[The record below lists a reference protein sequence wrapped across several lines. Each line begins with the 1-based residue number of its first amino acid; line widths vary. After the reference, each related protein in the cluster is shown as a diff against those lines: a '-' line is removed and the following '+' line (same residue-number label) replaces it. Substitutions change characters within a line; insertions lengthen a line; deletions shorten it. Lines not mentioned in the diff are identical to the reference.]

1 MKSDFQELRSAR
13 QKRAKGNMVHDQE
26 EVLPNSRKRSYPFIQ
41 WINSDSPPQSR
52 KSPDKDSDEE
62 DFPASLPSPPLQ
74 SNKYKIFKQDLDK
87 FGGSLKSHAI
97 QSAIIDVKPKEE
109 EKTIRPKTSWGGLSL
124 KEIKSES
131 NQPKM
136 SPSSTLSDETAKR
149 LKSSPKADVQHK
161 KSSFELSKHSYIEKK
176 EKQYRKTT
184 ARDSEMHVS
193 SSSGSH
199 GFDLDQIKKES
210 FDEDEPRQK
219 KPKYSVEIK
228 KIDQEDQIYQPN
240 IAESIKLREA
250 KTRRNKS
257 ESYDESDPKPVKHS
271 YPSSNYHG
279 KERKSHSSSN
289 TYKLASR
296 NGSYPYVKKS
306 LNPVL
311 TGSNIKVV
319 SRSNVQGNLKSLD
332 ELSPDVGE
340 PTKVYIQIPQSHEKK
355 TIYSNNISIQ
365 VSDKSD
371 KNHNKVKKSSSYEN
385 RRDSST
391 EEVSFDESPPK
402 TKMYNNCQTQVQ
414 RPSSTVVSSST
425 EINDEHDNTNEV
437 ENSSDSLEVPEKVG
451 KVSNHDSDSTM
462 FGRVTLQPQPT
473 QGFWQASQH
482 PHKDRPTPYST
493 TSLADRTY
501 KQICRSRKFNTRYPA
516 PEKPRQKRAVIQD
529 MVRPLK
535 QWLLRHRHNPYPT
548 KAEKVQLAVGSN
560 MTLVQVSNWFA
571 NARRRLKN
579 VVQES
584 RCSWS
589 KRLRLYNQFVQGNAE
604 LLSISSDDSIWNSG
618 DEENDDGGQSDTA
631 NTDDFELED
640 VVAGEHSYSIPGNGV
655 SSPDRGP
662 AHREHAMGSY
672 DAVQIDLNPADRR
685 QNGEFTTP
693 ADEEET
699 PNIASVSSPGEH
711 ISATPTDS
719 ETPPT
724 SPPDSYNIPDTHKYK
739 TNMLYRYLNDA
750 AEAQESF
757 SNDRKNCQGS
767 LSKSGEVGSSVSDEE
782 YYPDQSDI
790 SVGQELVYPPPSQ
803 ESQDEISQPNSLPNG
818 YETPPL
824 QPDTNQWEAI
834 DGNLIPA
841 PSNNITISFTNTP
854 VDKNFVPVIS
864 QPPRDDMGLDKVKRQ
879 LDMDAGVYEHNG
891 HENRLYDSAAPGQC
905 DYGPGYPAPGP
916 QTVYTMVPQT
926 HAQFSTN
933 VAQSDQQDTQASY
946 QEIQPRTVKDAEV
959 ASNSS
964 SPLSNVSSPSKPAM
978 FSPQMYRPM
987 SVLPCTPGT
996 YPFFPPGPMP
1006 GWAPPFAPFP
1016 HFLHLI
1022 PDSNCELAPPLAP
1035 APWIAQQPIANAGSS
1050 NWTSKPRI
1058 DTARWVEL
1066 DAAVALSQLASSAT
1080 GCPPLANP
1088 LSLQASGHQLA
1099 GQPPTCT

>member
-1 MKSDFQELRSAR
+1 M
-13 QKRAKGNMVHDQE
+13 
-26 EVLPNSRKRSYPFIQ
+26 
-41 WINSDSPPQSR
+41 NSDSPPQSR

-62 DFPASLPSPPLQ
+62 DFPPSLPSPPLQ

-87 FGGSLKSHAI
+87 FGGSLKTKPS
-97 QSAIIDVKPKEE
+97 SVVDVKPAKEE
-109 EKTIRPKTSWGGLSL
+109 EKVRQSKGSSWGGLAL
-124 KEIKSES
+124 KEVKSES
-131 NQPKM
+131 NKLKM

-149 LKSSPKADVQHK
+149 LKSSPKTDVQHK
-161 KSSFELSKHSYIEKK
+161 KGLEIS
-176 EKQYRKTT
+176 KQYKK

-199 GFDLDQIKKES
+199 GYEGDQIKKES
-210 FDEDEPRQK
+210 YDDDEPRQK

-228 KIDQEDQIYQPN
+228 KIDPDDQIYQPN
-240 IAESIKLREA
+240 IAESIKLREP

-257 ESYDESDPKPVKHS
+257 ESYDESDPKPIKPS
-271 YPSSNYHG
+271 YPSSSYHG
-279 KERKSHSSSN
+279 KERKSPSSSN

-296 NGSYPYVKKS
+296 NGCYPYVKKPM
-306 LNPVL
+306 NPVL

-319 SRSNVQGNLKSLD
+319 SRANLQGSLKSLD
-332 ELSPDVGE
+332 GSTPDGGE
-340 PTKVYIQIPQSHEKK
+340 QTKVYIQIPQSNEKK
-355 TIYSNNISIQ
+355 TIYNSGNISIQ

-371 KNHNKVKKSSSYEN
+371 KNHNKVKKSSSYEK

-391 EEVSFDESPPK
+391 ELGFDESK
-402 TKMYNNCQTQVQ
+402 TKTNGQTQVQ

-425 EINDEHDNTNEV
+425 EINDEHDEINND
-437 ENSSDSLEVPEKVG
+437 NSSDSLEAPEKMS
-451 KVSNHDSDSTM
+451 KVSNHDSEGAM
-462 FGRVTLQPQPT
+462 FGRVTLQPQSG
-473 QGFWQASQH
+473 QGFWQGA
-482 PHKDRPTPYST
+482 PHAHKERPTPYST
-493 TSLADRTY
+493 TTLADRTY
-501 KQICRSRKFNTRYPA
+501 KQIARSRKFNTRYPA

-618 DEENDDGGQSDTA
+618 DEENDDGAQSDTA
-631 NTDDFELED
+631 NTDDFDED
-640 VVAGEHSYSIPGNGV
+640 VIAEHSYSIPGNGV
-655 SSPDRGP
+655 SSPGL
-662 AHREHAMGSY
+662 REHGMGAY
-672 DAVQIDLNPADRR
+672 DAVQLDCNPADRR
-685 QNGEFTTP
+685 QNGEYTTTQL
-693 ADEEET
+693 EEDDT

-719 ETPPT
+719 ESPPT
-724 SPPDSYNIPDTHKYK
+724 SPHDSYNIPDTHKYK

-757 SNDRKNCQGS
+757 SNDRKKSEGS
-767 LSKSGEVGSSVSDEE
+767 VSKSGEVGSSVSDEE

-803 ESQDEISQPNSLPNG
+803 DSQDQISQNQGVPNG

-824 QPDTNQWEAI
+824 QPDTNQWEAV

-879 LDMDAGVYEHNG
+879 LDMDAKAYDQNG
-891 HENRLYDSAAPGQC
+891 GENRLYDSTGSHCDSVYPGN
-905 DYGPGYPAPGP
+905 GYASQGNPAVYAMLPQTPAPCD
-916 QTVYTMVPQT
+916 
-926 HAQFSTN
+926 QFST
-933 VAQSDQQDTQASY
+933 SDSQDALTSY
-946 QEIQPRTVKDAEV
+946 QEIPLTTVKDAEA

-964 SPLSNVSSPSKPAM
+964 SPLSNVSSPSKPTM
-978 FSPQMYRPM
+978 FTPQMYRPM
-987 SVLPCTPGT
+987 SVLPCAPGT

-1022 PDSNCELAPPLAP
+1022 PESNCGELAPPLAP
-1035 APWIAQQPIANAGSS
+1035 APWIGQQPIPTAGSS
-1050 NWTSKPRI
+1050 NWTGKPRI

-1088 LSLQASGHQLA
+1088 LSLGASGHSLA

>member
-1 MKSDFQELRSAR
+1 M
-13 QKRAKGNMVHDQE
+13 
-26 EVLPNSRKRSYPFIQ
+26 
-41 WINSDSPPQSR
+41 NSDSPPKSR
-52 KSPDKDSDEE
+52 TSPDKDSDEE

-87 FGGSLKSHAI
+87 FGGSLRTI
-97 QSAIIDVKPKEE
+97 ESAIIDVKPKEE
-109 EKTIRPKTSWGGLSL
+109 EKTIKSKSSCWGGLSL
-124 KEIKSES
+124 KDIKSES
-131 NQPKM
+131 NKVKM
-136 SPSSTLSDETAKR
+136 SPSSTLSEETARR
-149 LKSSPKADVQHK
+149 LKSSPKTDVQHK
-161 KSSFELSKHSYIEKK
+161 KSLEISKHSLYDEKK
-176 EKQYRKTT
+176 EKQYRK

-199 GFDLDQIKKES
+199 GFDLDQIKKET
-210 FDEDEPRQK
+210 FEEDEPRQK

-257 ESYDESDPKPVKHS
+257 ESYDESDPKPIKHS

-306 LNPVL
+306 LNTGVL

-319 SRSNVQGNLKSLD
+319 SRSNIQGNLKSLD

-355 TIYSNNISIQ
+355 TIYSSNNISIQ

-385 RRDSST
+385 RRDSSS
-391 EEVSFDESPPK
+391 ELSFDELHTK
-402 TKMYNNCQTQVQ
+402 TKTNGQTQVQ

-425 EINDEHDNTNEV
+425 EINDEHDDTNNEV
-437 ENSSDSLEVPEKVG
+437 ENGSDSLEVPDEKVA

-473 QGFWQASQH
+473 QGFWQAPQH
-482 PHKDRPTPYST
+482 PQKERPTPYST

-655 SSPDRGP
+655 SSPDRGL
-662 AHREHAMGSY
+662 AHREHGVGSY

-693 ADEEET
+693 ADEEDT

-757 SNDRKNCQGS
+757 SNDRKNSQS
-767 LSKSGEVGSSVSDEE
+767 SVSKSGEVGSSVSDEE

-803 ESQDEISQPNSLPNG
+803 ESQDQISQNHSLPNG

-824 QPDTNQWEAI
+824 QPDTNQWEAV

-879 LDMDAGVYEHNG
+879 LDMDAKVYEHNG
-891 HENRLYDSAAPGQC
+891 HENRLYDGAANGQC
-905 DYGPGYPAPGP
+905 DSLYQGSNGYPSQGNH
-916 QTVYTMVPQT
+916 TVYMVPQT
-926 HAQFSTN
+926 HTQCDQFSTS
-933 VAQSDQQDTQASY
+933 AAHSDPQDTQSSY
-946 QEIQPRTVKDAEV
+946 QEMPLTVKDAEV

-987 SVLPCTPGT
+987 SVLPCAPGT

-1035 APWIAQQPIANAGSS
+1035 SPWIGQQPIATAGSS

-1088 LSLQASGHQLA
+1088 LSLQSSGHQLA

>member
-1 MKSDFQELRSAR
+1 
-13 QKRAKGNMVHDQE
+13 MVHDQE

-52 KSPDKDSDEE
+52 KSPDKESDEE

-97 QSAIIDVKPKEE
+97 QSATLDVKPKEE
-109 EKTIRPKTSWGGLSL
+109 EKTIRSKTNWGGLSL

-131 NQPKM
+131 NPPKM
-136 SPSSTLSDETAKR
+136 SPSSTLSEETAKR
-149 LKSSPKADVQHK
+149 LKSSTKTDAQYK
-161 KSSFELSKHSYIEKK
+161 RSNLEISKHSYNIEKK
-176 EKQYRKTT
+176 EKHYKK
-184 ARDSEMHVS
+184 ARDSDMHVS

-199 GFDLDQIKKES
+199 GFDHDQIKKERKS
-210 FDEDEPRQK
+210 FDDEDDEDEPKVK

-228 KIDQEDQIYQPN
+228 KLDSEEQIYQPN
-240 IAESIKLREA
+240 IAESIKLRES
-250 KTRRNKS
+250 KSRRNKS
-257 ESYDESDPKPVKHS
+257 ESYDESDPKPIKHS
-271 YPSSNYHG
+271 YLSSNYHG
-279 KERKSHSSSN
+279 KERKSHPSSN
-289 TYKLASR
+289 TYKVASR
-296 NGSYPYVKKS
+296 TSSHPYIKKA

-319 SRSNVQGNLKSLD
+319 SRSNTQANLNSLD

-340 PTKVYIQIPQSHEKK
+340 PAKIYIQIPQSHEKK

-365 VSDKSD
+365 VSDKND
-371 KNHNKVKKSSSYEN
+371 KNHNKVKKTSYEK
-385 RRDSST
+385 RRDSSA
-391 EEVSFDESPPK
+391 ERSFDEKPPK
-402 TKMYNNCQTQVQ
+402 TKMYNCQTQVQ

-425 EINDEHDNTNEV
+425 EINDEHDGSNNDV
-437 ENSSDSLEVPEKVG
+437 ENSSDSLEVPEKVLQA
-451 KVSNHDSDSTM
+451 SNHDSDNTM
-462 FGRVTLQPQPT
+462 FGRVTLQPQPN

-493 TSLADRTY
+493 SSLADRTY

-655 SSPDRGP
+655 SSPDRG
-662 AHREHAMGSY
+662 ATHREHQVGSY

-685 QNGEFTTP
+685 ENGEFTTP

-699 PNIASVSSPGEH
+699 PNGASVSSPGEH

-724 SPPDSYNIPDTHKYK
+724 SPPDSYNIPDNTHKYK

-757 SNDRKNCQGS
+757 SNDRKNSQNS
-767 LSKSGEVGSSVSDEE
+767 VSKNGEVGSSVSDEE

-803 ESQDEISQPNSLPNG
+803 ESHDQISQNNSLPNG

-824 QPDTNQWEAI
+824 QPDTNQWEAV

-841 PSNNITISFTNTP
+841 SNNITISFTNTP
-854 VDKNFVPVIS
+854 VDKNIVPVIS

-891 HENRLYDSAAPGQC
+891 HENRLYDGAAQAQC
-905 DYGPGYPAPGP
+905 DSIYQGTSVYPSPGNP
-916 QTVYTMVPQT
+916 TVYTVVPQT
-926 HAQFSTN
+926 HTPCDQFSTN
-933 VAQSDQQDTQASY
+933 GAHSDQQETPSSY
-946 QEIQPRTVKDAEV
+946 QEMPLPVKDAEV

-978 FSPQMYRPM
+978 FSPPMYRPM
-987 SVLPCTPGT
+987 SVLPCPPGT
-996 YPFFPPGPMP
+996 YPFFPQGPMP

-1035 APWIAQQPIANAGSS
+1035 PPWIAQQPIANAGSS

>member
-1 MKSDFQELRSAR
+1 M
-13 QKRAKGNMVHDQE
+13 
-26 EVLPNSRKRSYPFIQ
+26 
-41 WINSDSPPQSR
+41 NSDSSPQSR
-52 KSPDKDSDEE
+52 KSPDKESDEE
-62 DFPASLPSPPLQ
+62 EFPASLPSPPLQ

-87 FGGSLKSHAI
+87 FGGSLKTI
-97 QSAIIDVKPKEE
+97 QSSVLDVKQPKEE
-109 EKTIRPKTSWGGLSL
+109 ERPHKAKSSWGGMAL
-124 KEIKSES
+124 KEVKSES
-131 NQPKM
+131 NKLKM
-136 SPSSTLSDETAKR
+136 SPSSTLSEETAKR
-149 LKSSPKADVQHK
+149 LKSSPKRDIQHK
-161 KSSFELSKHSYIEKK
+161 VLEISKHSYDDEKK
-176 EKQYRKTT
+176 EKQKQYKK

-199 GFDLDQIKKES
+199 GYDVEQIKKES
-210 FDEDEPRQK
+210 YEEDEPRHK

-228 KIDQEDQIYQPN
+228 KIVQDDQIYQPS

-257 ESYDESDPKPVKHS
+257 ESYDESDPKPIKHN
-271 YPSSNYHG
+271 YPSSNYIG
-279 KERKSHSSSN
+279 KERKPHP
-289 TYKLASR
+289 YK
-296 NGSYPYVKKS
+296 SYPYVKRP
-306 LNPVL
+306 LNPLL
-311 TGSNIKVV
+311 TGSNIKG
-319 SRSNVQGNLKSLD
+319 SLKSSD
-332 ELSPDVGE
+332 GSSPDAGE
-340 PTKVYIQIPQSHEKK
+340 PTKVYIQLPQSHEKK
-355 TIYSNNISIQ
+355 TIYNSNNISIQ
-365 VSDKSD
+365 ISDKSD
-371 KNHNKVKKSSSYEN
+371 KNHNKVKKSSSYEK
-385 RRDSST
+385 RSDSST
-391 EEVSFDESPPK
+391 ELSFDEAHMK
-402 TKMYNNCQTQVQ
+402 TKMNGQTQIQ

-425 EINDEHDNTNEV
+425 EINDEHEDEVINNEV
-437 ENSSDSLEVPEKVG
+437 ENSSDSLEVPEKVT
-451 KVSNHDSDSTM
+451 KASNHGSDSSM
-462 FGRVTLQPQPT
+462 FGRVTLQTQSN
-473 QGFWQASQH
+473 QGFWQGSQH

-501 KQICRSRKFNTRYPA
+501 KQICGRSRKFNTRYPA

-631 NTDDFELED
+631 NTDDFELDD
-640 VVAGEHSYSIPGNGV
+640 VVAGDHPYSIPGNGV
-655 SSPDRGP
+655 SSP
-662 AHREHAMGSY
+662 AHREHPMGSY
-672 DAVQIDLNPADRR
+672 DAVQIDLTPDDRR

-693 ADEEET
+693 VDDEET
-699 PNIASVSSPGEH
+699 PASVSSPGERV
-711 ISATPTDS
+711 SATPTDS

-724 SPPDSYNIPDTHKYK
+724 SPPDSYSIPDTHKYK

-750 AEAQESF
+750 TAAQESF
-757 SNDRKNCQGS
+757 SNDRKNSQS
-767 LSKSGEVGSSVSDEE
+767 NLSKSGEVGSSVSDEE

-803 ESQDEISQPNSLPNG
+803 ESQGHISHANSVQHG
-818 YETPPL
+818 YETPPTH
-824 QPDTNQWEAI
+824 PDTNQWETV
-834 DGNLIPA
+834 DGNSIPA

-854 VDKNFVPVIS
+854 VDNTAVPIIS
-864 QPPRDDMGLDKVKRQ
+864 QPPRDDMLDKVKRQ
-879 LDMDAGVYEHNG
+879 LDMDSKVYELNG
-891 HENRLYDSAAPGQC
+891 PENRLYEGAGNGQC
-905 DYGPGYPAPGP
+905 DSVYPGTNGYATHG
-916 QTVYTMVPQT
+916 TVYTMLQQT
-926 HAQFSTN
+926 HSPCDQFSTN
-933 VAQSDQQDTQASY
+933 VAQTPQTSY
-946 QEIQPRTVKDAEV
+946 QEMPPTVKDAEV

-978 FSPQMYRPM
+978 FPTVYPQSM
-987 SVLPCTPGT
+987 VLPCPPGT

-1022 PDSNCELAPPLAP
+1022 PESNCELAPPLAP
-1035 APWIAQQPIANAGSS
+1035 TPWIGQPPIGNAGSS

-1058 DTARWVEL
+1058 DTARWGLEL

-1080 GCPPLANP
+1080 DCPPLANP

>member
-1 MKSDFQELRSAR
+1 LETPQF
-13 QKRAKGNMVHDQE
+13 KGIMVHDQE
-26 EVLPNSRKRSYPFIQ
+26 EVHPHSRKRSYPFIQ
-41 WINSDSPPQSR
+41 WINSDSPPQTR

-62 DFPASLPSPPLQ
+62 EFPASLPSPPLQ

-97 QSAIIDVKPKEE
+97 QSTKIEVKVKEE
-109 EKTIRPKTSWGGLSL
+109 EKPIRSKSSWGGVAL
-124 KEIKSES
+124 KEIKSEP

-136 SPSSTLSDETAKR
+136 SPSSTLSEESAKR
-149 LKSSPKADVQHK
+149 NKSSSKADVLHK
-161 KSSFELSKHSYIEKK
+161 ISKHSLCDGKK
-176 EKQYRKTT
+176 EKQYKKV
-184 ARDSEMHVS
+184 RDSEMHVS
-193 SSSGSH
+193 SSSGNH
-199 GFDLDQIKKES
+199 GYENDQIKKETYE
-210 FDEDEPRQK
+210 DDEPRQK
-219 KPKYSVEIK
+219 KPKFSVEIK
-228 KIDQEDQIYQPN
+228 KISEKEQIYQPN

-250 KTRRNKS
+250 KSRRNKS
-257 ESYDESDPKPVKHS
+257 DSYDESDPKPIKHS

-279 KERKSHSSSN
+279 KERKSNSSSS
-289 TYKLASR
+289 TYKLTSR
-296 NGSYPYVKKS
+296 NGSQPYVKKS
-306 LNPVL
+306 LDPVL

-319 SRSNVQGNLKSLD
+319 SRSNIQGNLKSLD
-332 ELSPDVGE
+332 ELGPDVGE
-340 PTKVYIQIPQSHEKK
+340 PAKVYIQIPQTHEKNH
-355 TIYSNNISIQ
+355 IYSSNNISIQ
-365 VSDKSD
+365 VTNRSDR
-371 KNHNKVKKSSSYEN
+371 NHNKVKKSSSYE
-385 RRDSST
+385 RRRNSST
-391 EEVSFDESPPK
+391 DLNYDEKP
-402 TKMYNNCQTQVQ
+402 TKSKGHNVQTQVQ

-425 EINDEHDNTNEV
+425 EINEEHEEANNEV
-437 ENSSDSLEVPEKVG
+437 ENSSDSMEREVAKL
-451 KVSNHDSDSTM
+451 SNDSDSSM
-462 FGRVTLQPQPT
+462 FGRVTLQPQSN
-473 QGFWQASQH
+473 QGFWQATQQS
-482 PHKDRPTPYST
+482 HKERPTPYST
-493 TSLADRTY
+493 NSLVDRTY

-618 DEENDDGGQSDTA
+618 DEENDDGAQSDTA
-631 NTDDFELED
+631 NTDDLELD
-640 VVAGEHSYSIPGNGV
+640 DMLASTATREHSYSIPGNGV
-655 SSPDRGP
+655 TSPDRGA
-662 AHREHAMGSY
+662 AHREHGVGSY
-672 DAVQIDLNPADRR
+672 DAEQIDNLNDGRPSGD
-685 QNGEFTTP
+685 FTTP
-693 ADEEET
+693 VGDDET
-699 PNIASVSSPGEH
+699 PNLASVSSPGDH

-724 SPPDSYNIPDTHKYK
+724 SPPDTHNIPDTHKYK

-757 SNDRKNCQGS
+757 SNDRKNS
-767 LSKSGEVGSSVSDEE
+767 LANKSDEVGSSISDEE

-790 SVGQELVYPPPSQ
+790 VGQELVYPAPSHD
-803 ESQDEISQPNSLPNG
+803 SQNHMGKTNSQPDG
-818 YETPPL
+818 YETPPI
-824 QPDTNQWEAI
+824 QPDTNQWEPV
-834 DGNLIPA
+834 DGNSIPV
-841 PSNNITISFTNTP
+841 PSNNITISFTNDP
-854 VDKNFVPVIS
+854 MDKNYVPVIS

-879 LDMDAGVYEHNG
+879 LDMDAVVFEQNG
-891 HENRLYDSAAPGQC
+891 EGNRLYESDTPVQC
-905 DYGPGYPAPGP
+905 DYKASNGFTSQGP
-916 QTVYTMVPQT
+916 QMYAVVPQT
-926 HAQFSTN
+926 PAQTPAPCDQFSTS
-933 VAQSDQQDTQASY
+933 VPSSDQQDTQGSY
-946 QEIQPRTVKDAEV
+946 QEMPLTLKDTEA

-964 SPLSNVSSPSKPAM
+964 SPLSNVSSPAKPAM

-1022 PDSNCELAPPLAP
+1022 PDSNCELAPPLGP
-1035 APWIAQQPIANAGSS
+1035 APWIAQQPISNAGSS
-1050 NWTSKPRI
+1050 NWPGKPRI
-1058 DTARWVEL
+1058 ADRWVEL

-1088 LSLQASGHQLA
+1088 LSLQASGHQMA

>member
-1 MKSDFQELRSAR
+1 
-13 QKRAKGNMVHDQE
+13 MVHDQE

-52 KSPDKDSDEE
+52 KSQDKDSDEE

-87 FGGSLKSHAI
+87 FGGSLKSHATFE
-97 QSAIIDVKPKEE
+97 VKPKEE
-109 EKTIRPKTSWGGLSL
+109 EKTIRSKTSWGGLTL
-124 KEIKSES
+124 KEIKSEPKP
-131 NQPKM
+131 PKM
-136 SPSSTLSDETAKR
+136 SPSSTLSEETAKR
-149 LKSSPKADVQHK
+149 LKSSPKTDVHYEK
-161 KSSFELSKHSYIEKK
+161 NNLEISKHSRERK
-176 EKQYRKTT
+176 EKHYKK
-184 ARDSEMHVS
+184 ARDSDMHVS

-199 GFDLDQIKKES
+199 GYEHDQIKKES
-210 FDEDEPRQK
+210 FEEDEPKTK
-219 KPKYSVEIK
+219 KPRYSVEIK
-228 KIDQEDQIYQPN
+228 KIDDEEQIYQPN
-240 IAESIKLREA
+240 IAESIKLRES
-250 KTRRNKS
+250 KSRRNKS
-257 ESYDESDPKPVKHS
+257 ESYDESDPKPIKHS
-271 YPSSNYHG
+271 YQSSNYHG

-296 NGSYPYVKKS
+296 NSSSHPYLKKS

-319 SRSNVQGNLKSLD
+319 SRSNIQANLKSLD
-332 ELSPDVGE
+332 ELSADVGE
-340 PTKVYIQIPQSHEKK
+340 PAKIYIQIPQSHEKK
-355 TIYSNNISIQ
+355 TIYSSNNISIQ

-371 KNHNKVKKSSSYEN
+371 KNHNKVKKLNHEK
-385 RRDSST
+385 RRDSSAEISV
-391 EEVSFDESPPK
+391 EEKHSK
-402 TKMYNNCQTQVQ
+402 TKMYSCQTQVQ

-425 EINDEHDNTNEV
+425 EINDEHEATNNDV
-437 ENSSDSLEVPEKVG
+437 ENSSDSLEVQEKVP
-451 KVSNHDSDSTM
+451 VSNNGDIY
-462 FGRVTLQPQPT
+462 GRVTLQPQT
-473 QGFWQASQH
+473 NQGFWQASTH

-493 TSLADRTY
+493 NSLADRTY

-618 DEENDDGGQSDTA
+618 DEENDNDGGESDTA

-655 SSPDRGP
+655 SSPDRG
-662 AHREHAMGSY
+662 ATHREHQVGSY
-672 DAVQIDLNPADRR
+672 DAGQIDLNPADR
-685 QNGEFTTP
+685 GEEYTTSG
-693 ADEEET
+693 EEET
-699 PNIASVSSPGEH
+699 PNGDSVSSPGEH
-711 ISATPTDS
+711 ISATPTDT

-757 SNDRKNCQGS
+757 SNDRKNS
-767 LSKSGEVGSSVSDEE
+767 LCSGSKSEEVGSSVSEKE

-803 ESQDEISQPNSLPNG
+803 DSNDQISQNNSLPNG

-824 QPDTNQWEAI
+824 QPDTNQWEAV

-841 PSNNITISFTNTP
+841 SNNITISFTNTP

-879 LDMDAGVYEHNG
+879 LDMDGGVYEHNG
-891 HENRLYDSAAPGQC
+891 HDNRLYDSAAQGQC
-905 DYGPGYPAPGP
+905 DSLYQSGPTVYHSPSNP
-916 QTVYTMVPQT
+916 TVYTVVPQT
-926 HAQFSTN
+926 LTQCDQFSTN
-933 VAQSDQQDTQASY
+933 GGHSDLQDTPSSY
-946 QEIQPRTVKDAEV
+946 QEMPLTVKDTDI

-978 FSPQMYRPM
+978 FSPPMYRPM
-987 SVLPCTPGT
+987 SVLPCPPGT

-1006 GWAPPFAPFP
+1006 GWTPPFAPFP

-1022 PDSNCELAPPLAP
+1022 PE
-1035 APWIAQQPIANAGSS
+1035 SS
-1050 NWTSKPRI
+1050 KY
-1058 DTARWVEL
+1058 
-1066 DAAVALSQLASSAT
+1066 LSFQNT
-1080 GCPPLANP
+1080 KHC
-1088 LSLQASGHQLA
+1088 
-1099 GQPPTCT
+1099 